1 MNDSP
6 DKLENLGKLEA
17 EIPALTLRN
26 PWFSATIARIMRGTP
41 AQGIPV
47 LEIGSGYTDMK
58 KNEIKPVRAK
68 ATEGMTKEQLEDRAF
83 AQMLL
88 WVATAVVVEVI
99 MLLLNR
105 FYVHARVS
113 ELGFKV
119 PMYKVLTAFPIVG
132 TILFVV
138 FLVAAVKVHRS
149 DSLHDGTLQAAVACG
164 FLCTG
169 FGGLLLRNMETAIAP
184 MVLVV
189 VPALGVL
196 MMVYY
201 LYQREFFASVLV
213 GALGLLGLW
222 MFRSFGTGTM
232 YYGCLILALVVALV
246 GVVLAG
252 KAKAKDGVLTLG
264 GQDYQLF
271 QPETA
276 YLAFFLTVVITAV
289 LLLAPLAL
297 GTAMAYYGIWAMA
310 AWLFILAVYFTSKL
324 M

>member
-1 MNDSP
+1 
-6 DKLENLGKLEA
+6 
-17 EIPALTLRN
+17 
-26 PWFSATIARIMRGTP
+26 
-41 AQGIPV
+41 
-47 LEIGSGYTDMK
+47 MK

-138 FLVAAVKVHRS
+138 FLVAAVKIHRS

-232 YYGCLILALVVALV
+232 RPGLPALP
-246 GVVLAG
+246 AG
-252 KAKAKDGVLTLG
+252 DGLPGLFPDRGDHGGAAAGPAGSGDCHGVLRHLG
-264 GQDYQLF
+264 HGR
-271 QPETA
+271 
-276 YLAFFLTVVITAV
+276 LAVHPGRLLHLEADVSCRRTKNTHQTRNTGPTRRPVFHFSLLTSPIQ
-289 LLLAPLAL
+289 
-297 GTAMAYYGIWAMA
+297 YGI
-310 AWLFILAVYFTSKL
+310 LTLSV
-324 M
+324 

>member
-1 MNDSP
+1 
-6 DKLENLGKLEA
+6 
-17 EIPALTLRN
+17 
-26 PWFSATIARIMRGTP
+26 
-41 AQGIPV
+41 
-47 LEIGSGYTDMK
+47 MK

-149 DSLHDGTLQAAVACG
+149 DSFHDGTLQAAVACG

-201 LYQREFFASVLV
+201 LYQREFFTSVLV

-252 KAKAKDGVLTLG
+252 KAKANDGVITLG
-264 GQDYQLF
+264 GLPALPAGDGLPGLF
-271 QPETA
+271 PDRGDHGGA
-276 YLAFFLTVVITAV
+276 AAGPAGSGDRHGV
-289 LLLAPLAL
+289 LRHL
-297 GTAMAYYGIWAMA
+297 GHGR
-310 AWLFILAVYFTSKL
+310 LAVHPGRLLHLEADVSRRRTKNTHQTWNTGPTRRPVFRFFS
-324 M
+324 

>member
-1 MNDSP
+1 
-6 DKLENLGKLEA
+6 
-17 EIPALTLRN
+17 
-26 PWFSATIARIMRGTP
+26 
-41 AQGIPV
+41 
-47 LEIGSGYTDMK
+47 MK

-252 KAKAKDGVLTLG
+252 KAKAKNGVITLG
-264 GQDYQLF
+264 GREYQLF
-271 QPETA
+271 QPESA

>member
-1 MNDSP
+1 
-6 DKLENLGKLEA
+6 
-17 EIPALTLRN
+17 
-26 PWFSATIARIMRGTP
+26 
-41 AQGIPV
+41 
-47 LEIGSGYTDMK
+47 MK

-105 FYVHARVS
+105 FYVHARVR

-149 DSLHDGTLQAAVACG
+149 DSFHDGTLQAAVACG

-232 YYGCLILALVVALV
+232 YYGCLIDRKSVV
-246 GVVLAG
+246 
-252 KAKAKDGVLTLG
+252 
-264 GQDYQLF
+264 
-271 QPETA
+271 
-276 YLAFFLTVVITAV
+276 
-289 LLLAPLAL
+289 
-297 GTAMAYYGIWAMA
+297 
-310 AWLFILAVYFTSKL
+310 
-324 M
+324 

>member
-1 MNDSP
+1 
-6 DKLENLGKLEA
+6 
-17 EIPALTLRN
+17 
-26 PWFSATIARIMRGTP
+26 
-41 AQGIPV
+41 
-47 LEIGSGYTDMK
+47 MK
-58 KNEIKPVRAK
+58 KNEIKSVRAK

-132 TILFVV
+132 TVLFVV

-252 KAKAKDGVLTLG
+252 KAKAKDGVITLG
-264 GQDYQLF
+264 GRDYQLF
-271 QPETA
+271 QPESA

>member
-1 MNDSP
+1 
-6 DKLENLGKLEA
+6 
-17 EIPALTLRN
+17 
-26 PWFSATIARIMRGTP
+26 
-41 AQGIPV
+41 
-47 LEIGSGYTDMK
+47 MK

-232 YYGCLILALVVALV
+232 YYGWLDPGPGRGAGRRGPGREGQGEGRRYHPGRPGVPALP
-246 GVVLAG
+246 AG
-252 KAKAKDGVLTLG
+252 DGLPGLFPDRGDHGGAAAGPAGSGDRHGVLRHLG
-264 GQDYQLF
+264 HGR
-271 QPETA
+271 
-276 YLAFFLTVVITAV
+276 LAVHPGRLLHLEADVSCRRTKNTHQTRNTGPTRRPVFHFSLLTSPIQ
-289 LLLAPLAL
+289 
-297 GTAMAYYGIWAMA
+297 YGI
-310 AWLFILAVYFTSKL
+310 LTLSV
-324 M
+324 

>member
-1 MNDSP
+1 
-6 DKLENLGKLEA
+6 
-17 EIPALTLRN
+17 
-26 PWFSATIARIMRGTP
+26 
-41 AQGIPV
+41 
-47 LEIGSGYTDMK
+47 MK

-68 ATEGMTKEQLEDRAF
+68 AAEGMTKEQLEDRAF
-83 AQMLL
+83 AQMML
-88 WVATAVVVEVI
+88 WVATAVVVEVV
-99 MLLLNR
+99 MALLNR

-138 FLVAAVKVHRS
+138 FLAAAVKIHRS

-164 FLCTG
+164 FLCMG

-196 MMVYY
+196 MIVYY
-201 LYQREFFASVLV
+201 IYQREFFASVLL
-213 GALGLLGLW
+213 GGLGLLGLW
-222 MFRSFGTGTM
+222 MFRAFGTGRL
-232 YYGCLILALVVALV
+232 YYGCLILALVVAVV
-246 GVVLAG
+246 GVALAR
-252 KAKAKDGVLTLG
+252 KAKAGDGVITLG
-264 GQDYQLF
+264 GREVQLL
-271 QPETA
+271 QPEA
-276 YLAFFLTVVITAV
+276 VYLAFFLTVVVTLV

-297 GTAMAYYGIWAMA
+297 GTAMAYYGIWIMA
-310 AWLFILAVYFTSKL
+310 AWLFILAVYFTSRL

>member
-1 MNDSP
+1 
-6 DKLENLGKLEA
+6 
-17 EIPALTLRN
+17 
-26 PWFSATIARIMRGTP
+26 
-41 AQGIPV
+41 
-47 LEIGSGYTDMK
+47 MK

-68 ATEGMTKEQLEDRAF
+68 ATEGMTKEQIEDRAF

-88 WVATAVVVEVI
+88 WVVTAVVVEVV

-138 FLVAAVKVHRS
+138 FLVAAVKVHQS
-149 DSLHDGTLQAAVACG
+149 DSIHDGTLQAAVACG
-164 FLCTG
+164 FLCMG

-222 MFRSFGTGTM
+222 MFRAFGTGKM
-232 YYGCLILALVVALV
+232 YYGCLVLALVVAV
-246 GVVLAG
+246 IGVALGV
-252 KAKAKDGVLTLG
+252 KAKANDGVITLG
-264 GQDYQLF
+264 GRAFQLL
-271 QPETA
+271 QPEA
-276 YLAFFLTVVITAV
+276 VYLAFYLTAVITAV

-297 GTAMAYYGIWAMA
+297 GAAMAYYGIWAMA

>member
-1 MNDSP
+1 
-6 DKLENLGKLEA
+6 
-17 EIPALTLRN
+17 
-26 PWFSATIARIMRGTP
+26 
-41 AQGIPV
+41 
-47 LEIGSGYTDMK
+47 MK

-138 FLVAAVKVHRS
+138 FLVAAVKVRRS
-149 DSLHDGTLQAAVACG
+149 DSLHDGTLQAAVA
-164 FLCTG
+164 CTG

-222 MFRSFGTGTM
+222 LFRSFGTGTM

-252 KAKAKDGVLTLG
+252 KAKAKDGVITLG

-271 QPETA
+271 QPEST

-297 GTAMAYYGIWAMA
+297 GAAMAYYGIWAMA

>member
-1 MNDSP
+1 
-6 DKLENLGKLEA
+6 
-17 EIPALTLRN
+17 
-26 PWFSATIARIMRGTP
+26 
-41 AQGIPV
+41 
-47 LEIGSGYTDMK
+47 MK

-232 YYGCLILALVVALV
+232 YYACLILALVVALV
-246 GVVLAG
+246 GVSWRG
-252 KAKAKDGVLTLG
+252 RAKAKDGVITLG
-264 GQDYQLF
+264 GREYQLF
-271 QPETA
+271 QPGDGLPGLFPDRGDHGGA
-276 YLAFFLTVVITAV
+276 AAGPAGSGDRHGVLRHLGHGRLAVHPGRLLHLEADVSCRRTKNTHQTRNTGPTRRPVFRFFL
-289 LLLAPLAL
+289 
-297 GTAMAYYGIWAMA
+297 
-310 AWLFILAVYFTSKL
+310 
-324 M
+324 

>member
-1 MNDSP
+1 
-6 DKLENLGKLEA
+6 
-17 EIPALTLRN
+17 
-26 PWFSATIARIMRGTP
+26 
-41 AQGIPV
+41 
-47 LEIGSGYTDMK
+47 MK

-169 FGGLLLRNMETAIAP
+169 FGGLLLRCP
-184 MVLVV
+184 
-189 VPALGVL
+189 P
-196 MMVYY
+196 
-201 LYQREFFASVLV
+201 
-213 GALGLLGLW
+213 
-222 MFRSFGTGTM
+222 
-232 YYGCLILALVVALV
+232 
-246 GVVLAG
+246 
-252 KAKAKDGVLTLG
+252 
-264 GQDYQLF
+264 
-271 QPETA
+271 
-276 YLAFFLTVVITAV
+276 
-289 LLLAPLAL
+289 
-297 GTAMAYYGIWAMA
+297 WAC
-310 AWLFILAVYFTSKL
+310 
-324 M
+324 

>member
-1 MNDSP
+1 
-6 DKLENLGKLEA
+6 
-17 EIPALTLRN
+17 
-26 PWFSATIARIMRGTP
+26 
-41 AQGIPV
+41 
-47 LEIGSGYTDMK
+47 MK

-222 MFRSFGTGTM
+222 MFRLPDPGPGR
-232 YYGCLILALVVALV
+232 GAGRRGPGREGQGERRRPHPGWPGLPALP
-246 GVVLAG
+246 AG
-252 KAKAKDGVLTLG
+252 DGLPGLFPDRGDHGGAAAGPAGSGDRHGVLRHLG
-264 GQDYQLF
+264 HGR
-271 QPETA
+271 
-276 YLAFFLTVVITAV
+276 
-289 LLLAPLAL
+289 
-297 GTAMAYYGIWAMA
+297 
-310 AWLFILAVYFTSKL
+310 LAVHPGRLLHLEADVSCRRTKNTHKTRNTGPTQRPVFRFFREILHFLFTNCVHYDTLIPKSIHG
-324 M
+324 

>member
-1 MNDSP
+1 
-6 DKLENLGKLEA
+6 
-17 EIPALTLRN
+17 
-26 PWFSATIARIMRGTP
+26 
-41 AQGIPV
+41 
-47 LEIGSGYTDMK
+47 MK

-88 WVATAVVVEVI
+88 WVATAVVVEVV

-132 TILFVV
+132 AILFVV
-138 FLVAAVKVHRS
+138 LLVAAVKVHRS
-149 DSLHDGTLQAAVACG
+149 DSIHDGTLQAAMACG
-164 FLCTG
+164 FLCMG
-169 FGGLLLRNMETAIAP
+169 FGGLLLRNLETAIAP

-201 LYQREFFASVLV
+201 LYQREFFACVLM
-213 GALGLLGLW
+213 GGLGLLGLW
-222 MFRSFGTGTM
+222 LFRSFGTGNL
-232 YYGCLILALVVALV
+232 YYACLIFTLVVA
-246 GVVLAG
+246 VVCVALAV
-252 KAKAKDGVLTLG
+252 KAKGSDGVITLG
-264 GQDYQLF
+264 GRDFQLF
-271 QPETA
+271 QPEGV
-276 YLAFFLTVVITAV
+276 YLAIYLTAVIAAV

-297 GTAMAYYGIWAMA
+297 GAAMAYYGIWAMA

>member
-1 MNDSP
+1 
-6 DKLENLGKLEA
+6 
-17 EIPALTLRN
+17 
-26 PWFSATIARIMRGTP
+26 
-41 AQGIPV
+41 
-47 LEIGSGYTDMK
+47 
-58 KNEIKPVRAK
+58 
-68 ATEGMTKEQLEDRAF
+68 
-83 AQMLL
+83 
-88 WVATAVVVEVI
+88 
-99 MLLLNR
+99 
-105 FYVHARVS
+105 
-113 ELGFKV
+113 
-119 PMYKVLTAFPIVG
+119 
-132 TILFVV
+132 
-138 FLVAAVKVHRS
+138 
-149 DSLHDGTLQAAVACG
+149 
-164 FLCTG
+164 
-169 FGGLLLRNMETAIAP
+169 

-232 YYGCLILALVVALV
+232 YYGCLILPWSWRWSAWSWPGRPRPRTALSPWVRE
-246 GVVLAG
+246 
-252 KAKAKDGVLTLG
+252 
-264 GQDYQLF
+264 YQLF